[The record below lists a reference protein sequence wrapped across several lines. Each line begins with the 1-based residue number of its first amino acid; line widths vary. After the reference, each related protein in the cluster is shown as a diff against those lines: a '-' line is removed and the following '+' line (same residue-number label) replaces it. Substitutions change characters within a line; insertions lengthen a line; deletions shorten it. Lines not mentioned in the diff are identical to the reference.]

1 MYKRDW
7 VRRAE
12 EDAEKA
18 VVIVMCNV
26 ERAIKKRLEKN
37 NMVLLLRA
45 KVGERERERELD
57 WDLGWNAGK
66 NVYTVESY
74 ERYGTKQDEEE
85 EEQTKHSF

>member
-37 NMVLLLRA
+37 NMVLLQRA
-45 KVGERERERELD
+45 KVGRERERELD

-66 NVYTVESY
+66 NVYTVETY